1 MINILVVDDE
11 PISADGISI
20 YLQEHG
26 EDMWAVR
33 TAYNGLQALEIARQ
47 RVDIL
52 VSDIMMPG
60 LDGFQVQEKIQEM
73 WPMSRCIFL
82 TSAQQ
87 IDYIQRAVRS
97 EYIID
102 YVLKTESEDK
112 ILSAVKKAVTAQENA
127 VHTQDILKKAEQD
140 ILKIRPVLQ
149 KELMLSLLRGEHIS
163 FSMERRL
170 RELEFDFQ
178 AEQPVLLLL
187 GQLGDE
193 SVTDGASDIQV
204 YVLQNFLEKYLRPA
218 YRFYMLSMSDRRIAV
233 LLQNVNSYVRQDV
246 RHVFSLIEAV
256 QQTFRKAGGAVSFAV
271 DDTYC
276 SWEELSAHYHS
287 LIAVLER
294 NLFMDDVLV
303 LRSTS
308 DELPEHS
315 PTEELH
321 KARILLE
328 NGSFEE
334 AASVIQLITMPY
346 TIRGRIDLYRKLL
359 KLLIATIDSREQAEH
374 VYAKLHVPLLQTDE
388 SGWKNMQL
396 EFVSIFRRLAGSE
409 NTPSKRMEQTVET
422 VCRHV
427 KENLSEDLSLVR
439 LAELTDHSSTY
450 LSRIFKEVKG
460 IGYNDFVVECRMERA
475 AYLLQDSKLKLTDI
489 IEQVGYTSSSY
500 FIRTFRRT
508 FGMTP
513 MEYRNRLK
521 VKKQ

>member
-47 RVDIL
+47 RIDIL
-52 VSDIMMPG
+52 VSDIVMPG
-60 LDGFQVQEKIQEM
+60 LDGFQVQEKIREM

-82 TSAQQ
+82 TSAHQ
-87 IDYIQRAVRS
+87 INYIQRAIRGG
-97 EYIID
+97 YIVD

-112 ILSAVKKAVTAQENA
+112 ILNAVRKAVAAQEDA

-149 KELMLSLLRGEHIS
+149 KELMLSLLRGEHIA
-163 FSMERRL
+163 FSMEHRF
-170 RELEFDFQ
+170 RELEFDFK

-187 GQLGDE
+187 GQLGDDMA
-193 SVTDGASDIQV
+193 TGGASDLQV
-204 YVLQNFLEKYLRPA
+204 FVLNDFLEKYLLPV
-218 YRFYMLSMSDRRIAV
+218 YRFYMVSMSDHRIAV
-233 LLQNVNSYVRQDV
+233 LLQNANPYDKQDV
-246 RHVFSLIEAV
+246 RHVFSLLEAV

-271 DDTYC
+271 DDAYC
-276 SWEELSAHYHS
+276 SWSELSAHYHS

-303 LRSTS
+303 LRNTS

-315 PTEELH
+315 PAEELH

-328 NGSFEE
+328 NGRFEE
-334 AASVIQLITMPY
+334 AACVIQMINMPH

-359 KLLIATIDSREQAEH
+359 KLLIATIDSREQADQ
-374 VYAKLHVPLLQTDE
+374 VYTKLHVPLLQTDE
-388 SGWKNMQL
+388 NGWKNMQL
-396 EFVSIFRRLAGSE
+396 EFVSILRRLAVTE
-409 NTPSKRMEQTVET
+409 NSPSKRMEQTVET
-422 VCRHV
+422 VCSHV
-427 KENLSEDLSLVR
+427 KENLGEDLSLVR

-460 IGYNDFVVECRMERA
+460 IGYNDFVVECRMEQA
-475 AYLLQDSKLKLTDI
+475 AYLLHDSKLKLADI

-513 MEYRNRLK
+513 MEYRNRLR
-521 VKKQ
+521 

>member
-47 RVDIL
+47 RIDIL
-52 VSDIMMPG
+52 VSDIVMPG
-60 LDGFQVQEKIQEM
+60 LDGFQVQEKIREM

-82 TSAQQ
+82 TSAHQ
-87 IDYIQRAVRS
+87 INYIQRAIRGG
-97 EYIID
+97 YIVD

-112 ILSAVKKAVTAQENA
+112 ILNAVRKAVAAQEDA

-149 KELMLSLLRGEHIS
+149 KELMLSLLRGEHIA
-163 FSMERRL
+163 FSMEHRF
-170 RELEFDFQ
+170 RELEFDFK
-178 AEQPVLLLL
+178 AEQPVLLL
-187 GQLGDE
+187 GQLGDDMA
-193 SVTDGASDIQV
+193 TGGASDLQV
-204 YVLQNFLEKYLRPA
+204 FVLNDFLEKYLLPV
-218 YRFYMLSMSDRRIAV
+218 YRFYMVSMSDHRIAV
-233 LLQNVNSYVRQDV
+233 LLQNANPYDKQDV
-246 RHVFSLIEAV
+246 RHVFSLLEAV

-271 DDTYC
+271 DDAYC
-276 SWEELSAHYHS
+276 SWSELSAHYHS

-303 LRSTS
+303 LRNTS

-315 PTEELH
+315 PAEELH

-328 NGSFEE
+328 NGRFEE
-334 AASVIQLITMPY
+334 AACVIQMINMPH

-359 KLLIATIDSREQAEH
+359 KLLIATIDSREQADQ
-374 VYAKLHVPLLQTDE
+374 VYTKLHVPLLQTDE
-388 SGWKNMQL
+388 NGWKNMQL
-396 EFVSIFRRLAGSE
+396 EFVSIFRRLAVSE
-409 NTPSKRMEQTVET
+409 NSPSKRMEQTVET
-422 VCRHV
+422 VCSHV
-427 KENLSEDLSLVR
+427 KENLGEDLSLVR

-460 IGYNDFVVECRMERA
+460 IGYNDFVVECRMEQA
-475 AYLLQDSKLKLTDI
+475 AYLLHDSKLKLADI

-513 MEYRNRLK
+513 MEYRNRLR
-521 VKKQ
+521 

>member
-20 YLQEHG
+20 YLQEHR
-26 EDMWAVR
+26 EDIWEVR

-47 RVDIL
+47 RIDIL
-52 VSDIMMPG
+52 VSDIVMPG

-73 WPMSRCIFL
+73 WPMSRCVFL

-87 IDYIQRAVRS
+87 IGYIQRAMRS
-97 EYIID
+97 GHIVD
-102 YVLKTESEDK
+102 YVLKTESEEK
-112 ILSAVKKAVTAQENA
+112 ILEAVQKAVASQENA
-127 VHTQDILKKAEQD
+127 MHTQDMLKKAEQD
-140 ILKIRPVLQ
+140 ILKVRPVLQ
-149 KELMLSLLRGEHIS
+149 KELMLSLLRGEYIS
-163 FSMERRL
+163 FPMEHRL
-170 RELEFDFQ
+170 RELELGLR
-178 AEQPVLLLL
+178 AEEPVLLLL
-187 GQLGDE
+187 GQFGDDT
-193 SVTDGASDIQV
+193 VTGGASDILV
-204 YVLQNFLEKYLRPA
+204 FVLNNYLEKYLLPF
-218 YRFYMLSMSDRRIAV
+218 YRFYMLTMADQRFAII
-233 LLQNVNSYVRQDV
+233 LQKANANVKQDV

-271 DDTYC
+271 DEAYC
-276 SWEELSAHYHS
+276 SWNDLCAHYHS
-287 LIAVLER
+287 LTAVLER

-303 LRSTS
+303 LRSAS

-315 PTEELH
+315 PAEELH

-334 AASVIQLITMPY
+334 AASVIGMINMPH
-346 TIRGRIDLYRKLL
+346 TVRGRIDLYRKLL
-359 KLLIATIDSREQAEH
+359 KLLIATIDSREQAEQ
-374 VYAKLHVPLLQTDE
+374 VYAKLHIPLLQTDE

-396 EFVSIFRRLAGSE
+396 EFVSIFRRLSASE
-409 NTPSKRMEQTVET
+409 NTPSKRIEETVET
-422 VCRHV
+422 VCRYV
-427 KENLSEDLSLVR
+427 RENLSEDLSLVR

-460 IGYNDFVVECRMERA
+460 IGYNDFVVECRMERS
-475 AYLLQDSKLKLTDI
+475 AYLLHDSKLKLTDI

-508 FGMTP
+508 FGVTP
-513 MEYRNRLK
+513 MEYRNRMN